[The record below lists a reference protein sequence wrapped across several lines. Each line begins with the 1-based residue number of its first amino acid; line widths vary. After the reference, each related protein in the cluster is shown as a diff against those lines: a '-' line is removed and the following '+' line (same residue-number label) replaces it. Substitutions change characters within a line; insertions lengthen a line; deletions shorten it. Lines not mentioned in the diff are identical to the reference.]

1 MQRQSDML
9 QGVANFPKT
18 FLLCYIILSVLKVS
32 KLNKSY
38 GSKLVLD
45 EIDLEISD
53 SEFLVLVGPSGCG
66 KSTLMRILAGLE
78 KDFSGTINYKNK
90 DLTTLSPKE
99 RNLSMVFQNYALYPH
114 KSVFDNIAFPLKLK
128 GLAKKFI
135 EERVC
140 DIAAKLSL
148 SELLMRKPSELSG
161 GQRQRVALARAL
173 IKNPDIFLMDEPLSN
188 LDAKLRVQLRQEIFK
203 LKSMSKAMFI
213 YVTHDQVEALTLGDR
228 IAVLNDGKIQQVA
241 SPIELFDKP
250 ANTFVASFIGSP
262 AMNLI
267 KGYKDG
273 VILGFRPDPVSLVQ
287 ESQSDLK
294 FSGSI
299 VNIENLGNEII
310 IYLNLDNYICEG
322 AISMKLKTTAKVQ
335 GLFETYQQQK
345 ANSEK
350 LINIEFFVAES
361 LLYYFSELN
370 NKLLY
375 KGFSNESN

>member
-1 MQRQSDML
+1 M
-9 QGVANFPKT
+9 
-18 FLLCYIILSVLKVS
+18 LKVS

-90 DLTTLSPKE
+90 DLTALSPKE

-114 KSVFDNIAFPLKLK
+114 KSVFENIAFPLKLQ
-128 GLAKKFI
+128 GLTKKFI
-135 EERVC
+135 EESVC

-148 SELLMRKPSELSG
+148 SELLTRKPSQLSG

-241 SPIELFDKP
+241 SPIELFEKP

-287 ESQSDLK
+287 ESQSDFK

-310 IYLNLDNYICEG
+310 IYLNLDNYISEG
-322 AISMKLKTTAKVQ
+322 LISLKLKTTAKVQ
-335 GLFETYQQQK
+335 GLFEAYQQQK